1 MTILMY
7 NIMITHHIIG
17 NTAGILLLEQQCGE
31 ERTRVCLSRIIRPRL
46 SWVEFMETTSPL
58 MFRRYFRMSKQ
69 DFNLLCD
76 KIINE
81 VGEEKFKP
89 EANINSKLRSSY
101 TNIYTAQKNTHGG
114 PLSGEVKLA
123 ITLRWL
129 AGGSYLDL
137 ALIFHCH
144 PNWVTTICFQV
155 LESWICNN
163 AILPIL
169 NESYFKDVVK
179 MRETAEAFRINGRHN
194 GMFSGI
200 IGALDGWL
208 VRIRRPRISHSLP
221 NISGFFSRKGFYALN
236 VQVIVDRYKRV
247 LWRSITSKGG
257 EHDSTAF
264 KNTSLY
270 KQLIEDSMFLAEK
283 GFYILGDSAYQLMS
297 FLLTPF
303 DGVQPYSSQDN
314 FNFFHSSNRIF
325 VECAFGEIDGRWGI
339 FWKPLPY
346 SLEKNIRIIDA
357 AFRLHNF
364 IVDCRLSRDTTHG
377 LLNYNDDG
385 EREQLDREMAS
396 FIRTMESFDD
406 LDIAHY
412 FFGIHGDN
420 QPVALPVGRPT
431 EIVSASMS
439 LGNNIRNELCA
450 RFNQNGMTRSDR
462 YCELPSFYR
471 DQFHRVRERNQ

>member
-1 MTILMY
+1 MY
-7 NIMITHHIIG
+7 HMITYHHIMG
-17 NTAGILLLEQQCGE
+17 NTAGILLIEEQHGE
-31 ERTRVCLSRIIRPRL
+31 ERKRVCQSRTIRSRL
-46 SWVEFMETTSPL
+46 SWVDFMETTSQK
-58 MFRRYFRMSKQ
+58 MFRRYFRLSKQ
-69 DFNLLCD
+69 DFNILCD

-81 VGEEKFKP
+81 VGEEKFKS
-89 EANINSKLRSSY
+89 EANINLKLRSSSP
-101 TNIYTAQKNTHGG
+101 NIYTAQEKAHGG

-129 AGGSYLDL
+129 AGGNYLDL
-137 ALIFHCH
+137 ALIFHVH

-163 AILPIL
+163 SILPIL
-169 NESYFKDVVK
+169 NESYFKDITK
-179 MRETAEAFRINGRHN
+179 MRETAATFRANGRHN
-194 GMFSGI
+194 GIFSGI

-208 VRIRRPRISHSLP
+208 VRIRRPTISESLQ
-221 NISGFFSRKGFYALN
+221 NIAGFFTRKGFYALN

-247 LWRSITSKGG
+247 LWRSITSKGA

-270 KQLIEDSMFLAEK
+270 KQLLEDSRILADN

-303 DGVQPYSSQDN
+303 DGVQPYSSHDN
-314 FNFFHSSNRIF
+314 YNFYHSSNRIF

-346 SLEKNIRIIDA
+346 SLEKNILIIDA

-364 IVDCRLSRDTTHG
+364 IVDCRLSRDNTDSS
-377 LLNYNDDG
+377 LNYNEDG
-385 EREQLDREMAS
+385 EREQLDQEMAA
-396 FIRTMESFDD
+396 FIRNMESFDD

-412 FFGIHGDN
+412 FFGVHGDN
-420 QPVALPVGRPT
+420 QPVAQRVGRPT
-431 EIVSASMS
+431 EVQSASMS
-439 LGNNIRNELCA
+439 LGNNIRNELHA
-450 RFNQNGMTRSDR
+450 RFNDNGMTRYDR
-462 YCELPSFYR
+462 YHELPSFYR
-471 DQFHRVRERNQ
+471 DQFHRVRERN